1 MIFPTETWLIA
12 CLFFFVAALYSSV
25 GHGGGSSYIAVMTL
39 LGFSSLV
46 MKPSALCLNIVVA
59 SLAVWHF
66 QRQDCVNFRQA
77 FFFLAGSVPSVFLAS
92 QWNVSK
98 TVFTVVLGMALLGS
112 AVRLLVTVREPENIR
127 PPQAAVAVI
136 CGFFL
141 GILSGI
147 SGIGGGVFL
156 SPLLVQAGWS
166 GLRQASGISAL
177 FILVNSIVGLAAR
190 QPDLAVLPPG
200 LALWIPAVAC
210 GGWIGSQWG
219 SHRLPL
225 LWIRRALA
233 LVLLLATTKWIV
245 QL

>member
-1 MIFPTETWLIA
+1 MTLSPEILSLA
-12 CLFFFVAALYSSV
+12 CLFFIVAALYASV

-39 LGFSSLV
+39 LGFSPLV
-46 MKPSALCLNIVVA
+46 MKPTALCLNIVVA

-66 QRQDCVNFRQA
+66 QRRGCVNFRQTA
-77 FFFLAGSVPSVFLAS
+77 LFLAGSIPAVFLAS

-98 TVFTVVLGMALLGS
+98 TLFAFVLGTALLGS
-112 AVRLLVTVREPENIR
+112 AVRLLVAIHEPKTVR
-127 PPQAAVAVI
+127 PPHAAIAVA
-136 CGFFL
+136 CGFAIGL
-141 GILSGI
+141 LSGI

-156 SPLLVQAGWS
+156 SPLLVLAGWC
-166 GLRQASGISAL
+166 GLRQASGMSAL
-177 FILVNSIVGLAAR
+177 FILVNSFVGLISR
-190 QPDLAVLPPG
+190 QPDIALLPSG

-233 LVLLLATTKWIV
+233 LVLVLATTKWIV